1 MAKAGKG
8 KPKGNA
14 PHHTGGSGS
23 PSDRILPSPNDLISP
38 EERQRLIAEA
48 AYFRAAERGFQGG
61 DPVDDWLRAEAEI
74 NRTLPHPRQQKED
87 LLLYERLRNEIRTRL
102 ADIQTTVNPETIRDA
117 IERAVMRVQEA
128 GGQTAEAVNRVAES
142 LKKDL
147 ASAAERMGPKWE
159 SFSDQGAD
167 LFTVWRDRGTKFLGR
182 AAVAVGEW
190 MQQAGRRMSPVV
202 YRAGE
207 MVGPGRFQCL
217 QCDEHAT
224 LTTAGHLPPCGR
236 CRSMEYR
243 RV

>member
-8 KPKGNA
+8 KSKGNA
-14 PHHTGGSGS
+14 PHNTDVSVS
-23 PSDRILPSPNDLISP
+23 TSDPTPSNPHELISP
-38 EERQRLIAEA
+38 EERQRFIAEA

-61 DPVDDWLRAEAEI
+61 DPVADWLSAEAEI
-74 NRTLPHPRQQKED
+74 NRALPHPRQQKED
-87 LLLYERLRNEIRTRL
+87 LLLYERLRNEVRTRL
-102 ADIQTTVNPETIRDA
+102 ADIQSTVNPESIREA

-147 ASAAERMGPKWE
+147 ASAAERMGPRWE
-159 SFSDQGAD
+159 SFSDQTAD

-190 MQQAGRRMSPVV
+190 MQQAGRRMAPVA

-207 MVGPGRFQCL
+207 MVGPGRFRCL
-217 QCDEHAT
+217 QCDEQVT

>member
-8 KPKGNA
+8 KPKGN
-14 PHHTGGSGS
+14 PPRNTGGSTS
-23 PSDRILPSPNDLISP
+23 PSDSINPHELISP
-38 EERQRLIAEA
+38 EERQRFIAEA

-61 DPVDDWLRAEAEI
+61 DPVDDWLSAEAEI
-74 NRTLPHPRQQKED
+74 NRALPAARQQKED
-87 LLLYERLRNEIRTRL
+87 VLLYERLRSEVRTRL
-102 ADIQTTVNPETIRDA
+102 ADIQTTVNPESIRDA

-159 SFSDQGAD
+159 SFSDQSAD
-167 LFTVWRDRGTKFLGR
+167 LFTVWRDRGAKFLGR

-190 MQQAGRRMSPVV
+190 MQQAGRRMAPVV

-207 MVGPGRFQCL
+207 MVAPGRFQCL
-217 QCDEHAT
+217 QCDEQVT

-243 RV
+243 RI

>member
-8 KPKGNA
+8 KPKANA
-14 PHHTGGSGS
+14 PRNTGGSAS
-23 PSDRILPSPNDLISP
+23 PSDPTPSNPHELISP

-61 DPVDDWLRAEAEI
+61 DPVEDWLSAEAEI
-74 NRTLPHPRQQKED
+74 NRALPPPRQQKED
-87 LLLYERLRNEIRTRL
+87 LLLYERLRNEVRTRL
-102 ADIQTTVNPETIRDA
+102 ADIQSSVNPESIRDA
-117 IERAVMRVQEA
+117 IERAVVRVQGA

-159 SFSDQGAD
+159 SFSDQTAD
-167 LFTVWRDRGTKFLGR
+167 VFAVWRDRGTTFLGR
-182 AAVAVGEW
+182 AAAAVGEW
-190 MQQAGRRMSPVV
+190 MQQTGRRLAPVV

-217 QCDEHAT
+217 QCDEQVT

-243 RV
+243 RI